1 MLPSTFQCEQCP
13 HWKVSLL
20 GRSTLEGTSTWDVHI
35 GGYLNS
41 RGPHWKV
48 HLILFRRFLEYSSKM
63 ILNFIVIQK
72 RYSKY
77 NRESTDVDF
86 DSDLVVEGVVLE
98 LQSLNTILKNF

>member
-1 MLPSTFQCEQCP
+1 M
-13 HWKVSLL
+13 
-20 GRSTLEGTSTWDVHI
+20 EGTSVHI

-48 HLILFRRFLEYSSKM
+48 PLILFKRFLEYSSKM

-77 NRESTDVDF
+77 NRENINANF
-86 DSDLVVEGVVLE
+86 DSDLVVEGIVLE
-98 LQSLNTILKNF
+98 LESLSSLLKIF